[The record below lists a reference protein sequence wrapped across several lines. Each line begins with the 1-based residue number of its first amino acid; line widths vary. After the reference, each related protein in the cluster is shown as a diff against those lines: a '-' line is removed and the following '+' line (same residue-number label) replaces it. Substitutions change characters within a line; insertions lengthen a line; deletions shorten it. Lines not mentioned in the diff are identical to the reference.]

1 MENATIVVII
11 MTAVLVLALG
21 AALIAFVIRPNLFV
35 KEDDDDHHDR
45 DDDDYY
51 PDGTPRVRDI
61 VRGVNDALQSGY
73 DYDVKQDARID
84 KVSKDIDDIGKR
96 VPPPPSAPTSPGTP
110 AGTPA
115 GTTAG
120 TPAGSPAPGTTTGTP
135 AKTPAPGTTAGSPAG
150 SPAPGTSAG
159 TPAGTPTRTPAGTPA
174 GTPAPG
180 TPAAAT
186 TVTSGP
192 VSAKKEV
199 FTSGG
204 SSCAKFS
211 YGASH
216 APGAKCGGSSPG
228 WSGPVQGPP
237 SGPGLG
243 PAPAGGDAF
252 DDASFSL
259 PLASF

>member
-1 MENATIVVII
+1 MENANVVVII

-21 AALIAFVIRPNLFV
+21 AALVAFVIRPNLI
-35 KEDDDDHHDR
+35 KEDDDHRDWD

-51 PDGTPRVRDI
+51 PDGSPRVRDI

-73 DYDVKQDARID
+73 DYDIKQDARLD

-96 VPPPPSAPTSPGTP
+96 VPPPPNTTIPAPTTP
-110 AGTPA
+110 
-115 GTTAG
+115 
-120 TPAGSPAPGTTTGTP
+120 
-135 AKTPAPGTTAGSPAG
+135 
-150 SPAPGTSAG
+150 
-159 TPAGTPTRTPAGTPA
+159 

-180 TPAAAT
+180 TPAPGTRPAAIT
-186 TVTSGP
+186 ASSGA

-216 APGAKCGGSSPG
+216 APGAKCGGSPG
-228 WSGPVQGPP
+228 TAQGPP
-237 SGPGLG
+237 SGPVQG

-259 PLASF
+259 PLATF